1 MPKNITWIV
10 NNITQVGGIERVV
23 CNISNYFQDNNYR
36 VKIVSLNTTDG
47 KAYFKLSSK
56 VKIQHLG
63 YPESENLNRKK
74 LKATLKEFLINENG
88 ESDVLITC
96 HPWIAM
102 PILQQ
107 KSLYKGKIISTEH
120 SAWEY
125 HSKKRRLLN
134 LVFYRR
140 ADRLVV
146 LSDYA
151 RSIYQKYGL
160 KNIAVIPNIITDYPE
175 KLAPLQKKELI
186 AAGRLTEVKGFDR
199 LIKAIGL
206 IKDSFTPWHLTI
218 YGDGEDGSM
227 LRGLIKENKLEEQ
240 ITIAAF
246 TDQIQEKI
254 HNCSGFIISSH
265 SEAFPMVALEALSNG
280 VPVISFNIPS
290 LKEIDQGKGNIIF
303 AEQDDIDDLADKIN
317 TYIHSADFSARG
329 IEARAISLSY
339 SLENVG
345 PQWLNLLEML

>member
-23 CNISNYFQDNNYR
+23 CNISNYLQDNNYR
-36 VKIVSLNTTDG
+36 IKIISLNTTSG
-47 KAYFKLSSK
+47 RSYFKLSSK

-63 YPESENLNRKK
+63 YSEAENLNRKK
-74 LKATLKEFLINENG
+74 LKAVLKEFLINENG

-107 KSLYKGKIISTEH
+107 KSLYSGKIVCTEH

-125 HSKKRRLLN
+125 YSKKRRLLN
-134 LVFYRR
+134 LAFYRR

-160 KNIAVIPNIITDYPE
+160 KNTVVIPNIITDYPE

-199 LIKAIGL
+199 LIQAVTI
-206 IKDSFTPWHLTI
+206 IKDSFVPWHLTI
-218 YGDGEDGSM
+218 YGDGEDESK
-227 LRGLIKENKLEEQ
+227 LYALIKDNNLEQQVEL
-240 ITIAAF
+240 AGF
-246 TDQIQEKI
+246 TNQIQDKI

-280 VPVISFNIPS
+280 VPVISFDIPS
-290 LKEIDQGKGNIIF
+290 LKEIDRGKGNIIF
-303 AEQDDIDDLADKIN
+303 AKQDDVNDLADKIN
-317 TYIHSADFSARG
+317 TYIHSGNISARG
-329 IEARAISLSY
+329 IEARAISLTY

-345 PQWLNLLEML
+345 PQWLKLLEML

>member
-23 CNISNYFQDNNYR
+23 CNISNYLQDNNYR
-36 VKIVSLNTTDG
+36 IKIVSLNTTGG
-47 KAYFKLSSK
+47 KAYFKLSPK

-74 LKATLKEFLINENG
+74 LKAAIKDFLINENG
-88 ESDVLITC
+88 ESEVLITC

-107 KSLYKGKIISTEH
+107 KKLYQGKIISTEH
-120 SAWEY
+120 ATWEY
-125 HSKKRRLLN
+125 HSKKRRVLN
-134 LVFYRR
+134 VVFYRR

-146 LSDYA
+146 LSENA

-160 KNIAVIPNIITDYPE
+160 KNVTVIPNIITDYPE

-206 IKDSFTPWHLTI
+206 IKDSFASWHLTI
-218 YGDGEDGSM
+218 YGNGEDDLM
-227 LRGLIKENKLEEQ
+227 LHNLIKENGLEEQ
-240 ITIAAF
+240 ITIADF

-265 SEAFPMVALEALSNG
+265 TEAFPMVALEALSSG

-303 AEQDDIDDLADKIN
+303 AEQDSIEDLARKIN
-317 TYIHSADFSARG
+317 SFIHSNNISARG

-339 SLENVG
+339 SLENIG
-345 PQWLNLLEML
+345 PKWLNLLEML